1 MNSSQTY
8 HALNRLLSILQ
19 RSFPMYLR
27 GVPPLAAEADSQAVD
42 VLNQIAED
50 QTTLSRRITA
60 LILFSDDQPDAGDF
74 PMEFTDMHDLTIDF
88 ILRRTI
94 GYQCQDVASIQ
105 QSIDSLQLA
114 PAALALAEEALE
126 LSKAQL
132 ESLEALVQGKASSA
146 AGR

>member
-1 MNSSQTY
+1 MNNSPTY
-8 HALNRLLSILQ
+8 HTLNRLFSILQ

-27 GVPPLAAEADSQAVD
+27 CAPPLAAEADSEAVD
-42 VLNQIAED
+42 LLNQIAED
-50 QTTLSRRITA
+50 QTNLSRRITG
-60 LILFSDDQPDAGDF
+60 LPLFSGDQPDAGDF

-94 GYQCQDVASIQ
+94 GYQRQDVASIQ
-105 QSIDSLQLA
+105 HCIDLLRMA

-126 LSKAQL
+126 MSKGQL
-132 ESLEALVQGKASSA
+132 ESLEALVQGKASA